1 MYCFLQLEP
10 IRQILKL
17 KASLRIDSANMNML
31 NEVAAKYSQIGNKD
45 VAIKYINKA
54 LQVNPANRESLN
66 LLKTIKNNE

>member
-1 MYCFLQLEP
+1 
-10 IRQILKL
+10 
-17 KASLRIDSANMNML
+17 MNML